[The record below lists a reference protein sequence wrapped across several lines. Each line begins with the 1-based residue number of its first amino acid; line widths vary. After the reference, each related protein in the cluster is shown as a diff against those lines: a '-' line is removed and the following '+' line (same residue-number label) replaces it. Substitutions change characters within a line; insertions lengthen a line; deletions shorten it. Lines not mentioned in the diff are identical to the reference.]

1 MVKKEEKVINI
12 SLIVLFISIILI
24 TTSIFITKSTPLKPI
39 LWVIAI
45 IILSLNLGVKNKFK
59 KASTLL
65 FFILFL
71 AISIVADGIVVYTFK
86 KVPVFSYNII
96 STENTRVYHSIG
108 MRVWQC
114 NKNNYKQLIVDP
126 FYKNG
131 YMCNAEDITAID
143 SNSFLNAVVGNYDEY
158 RNKYVKIRGKIS
170 KKSGQNLIEM
180 KPYTSTDNSIN
191 GYINFADN
199 ITLRIIFN
207 NPEAA
212 LDDYDVYDEIT
223 VVGIIKN
230 IENNSSKYVIYMYD
244 SKVVSTINLNEYA
257 ITITSSK
264 KCLVEP
270 ILIHSNDQ
278 HDIYTYCIEDAI
290 VSYPDHKYELPQ
302 ALSSNKISIEDIY
315 SNSDEIEE
323 NPDTKDKIYR
333 FEDFS
338 VLVCNESQSR
348 DIYIANQDL
357 KFGDITCKV
366 KVEE

>member
-1 MVKKEEKVINI
+1 MVKKEVKVINM
-12 SLIVLFISIILI
+12 SLIVLIISIILI
-24 TTSIFITKSTPLKPI
+24 TTSIFISKSTPIRPI
-39 LWVIAI
+39 LWFTAI
-45 IILSLNLGVKNKFK
+45 IMLSLNLGIKNKFK
-59 KASTLL
+59 KTITALL
-65 FFILFL
+65 FLLFMVV
-71 AISIVADGIVVYTFK
+71 SIVADGIIVYTFK
-86 KVPVFSYNII
+86 KLPVFSYNII
-96 STENTRVYHSIG
+96 STENSRVYHSIG

-114 NKNNYKQLIVDP
+114 DKKNYKDLIVDP

-131 YMCNAEDITAID
+131 YMCSAEDITVID

-207 NPEAA
+207 EAEEL

-230 IENNSSKYVIYMYD
+230 IENNSSQYVIYMYD

-257 ITITSSK
+257 ITITSSN

-270 ILIHSNDQ
+270 TLIHSNELN
-278 HDIYTYCIEDAI
+278 DIYTYCIEDAI

-315 SNSDEIEE
+315 SNSEEVEE
-323 NPDTKDKIYR
+323 NPETGDKIYR
-333 FEDFS
+333 FADYS
-338 VLVCNESQSR
+338 VVVCNETQSK
-348 DIYIANQDL
+348 DIYISNQKV
-357 KFGDITCKV
+357 KFDDITCKIR
-366 KVEE
+366 VEE